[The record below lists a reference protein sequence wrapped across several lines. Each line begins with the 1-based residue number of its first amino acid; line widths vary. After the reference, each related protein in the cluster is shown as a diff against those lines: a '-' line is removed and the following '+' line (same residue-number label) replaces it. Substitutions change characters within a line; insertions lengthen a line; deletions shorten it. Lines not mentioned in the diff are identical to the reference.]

1 MICTWSNAV
10 EHLKLFDINIHF
22 HSSAYK
28 LFSLWSSILSS
39 SVITSIIIIASRMRK
54 LLFIHERSLI
64 VTIRIRWDAR
74 NIAWIIALAI
84 ASNSMISVFSPLRS
98 INLLCFWNIFRFDLS
113 INFFGSFTMFFNL
126 FFSRLGFGFYFDH
139 MSLN

>member
-28 LFSLWSSILSS
+28 LFSLWNCILSS
-39 SVITSIIIIASRMRK
+39 CLITSIIIIASWMGK
-54 LLFIHERSLI
+54 LLFHARSLI
-64 VTIRIRWDAR
+64 ITIRIRWNAR
-74 NIAWIIALAI
+74 NVAWIIALAI
-84 ASNSMISVFSPLRS
+84 TSNSMITVFSTLRS
-98 INLLCFWNIFRFDLS
+98 INLLCLRNVFRFDLS
-113 INFFGSFTMFFNL
+113 IIFFGSFTMFFNL
-126 FFSRLGFGFYFDH
+126 FFSRLGFGFYFYH